1 MLFSVVIST
10 KLEVMELGFFYRV
23 RKSGEVSIEREGREV
38 TVLRGAAAAKFLKRV
53 ATEDDPQQVMAR
65 VTGNY
70 KRGNEW
76 Q

>member
-53 ATEDDPQQVMAR
+53 ATEDPQQVMAR

>member
-23 RKSGEVSIEREGREV
+23 RKSGEVSIERDGHEV
-38 TVLRGAAAAKFLKRV
+38 TVLRGAAAAKFLKTV
-53 ATEDDPQQVMAR
+53 EAGDPQQVMAR

-70 KRGNEW
+70 KRGTE
-76 Q
+76 QQ